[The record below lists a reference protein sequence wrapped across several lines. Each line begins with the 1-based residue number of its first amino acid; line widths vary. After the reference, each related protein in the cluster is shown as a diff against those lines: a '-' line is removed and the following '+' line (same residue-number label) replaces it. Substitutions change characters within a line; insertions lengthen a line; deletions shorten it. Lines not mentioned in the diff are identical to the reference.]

1 MENKHNQNIPEEVLT
16 QVTTKLNE
24 ILTLVK
30 PFAVTLTPEERKS
43 MLKMGDK
50 SNSFVE
56 KALEY
61 TRTNPEFVPAYM
73 NVAEFETDFV
83 ETKNLIGVMSLA
95 TQVSNSIDDTQ
106 LAAGSEAYHAALYYY
121 GNVQQSAAVNVPGA
135 KAIYDELKKRF
146 PNTRKA

>member
-61 TRTNPEFVPAYM
+61 TRTNPEFVPAYL

>member
-73 NVAEFETDFV
+73 NVAEFEIDFV

>member
-30 PFAVTLTPEERKS
+30 PYAITLTPEERKS

>member
-30 PFAVTLTPEERKS
+30 PYAITLTPEERKS

-121 GNVQQSAAVNVPGA
+121 RNVQQSAAVNVPGA
-135 KAIYDELKKRF
+135 KDLIS
-146 PNTRKA
+146 

>member
-1 MENKHNQNIPEEVLT
+1 MENKHNQSIPEEVLT

-30 PFAVTLTPEERKS
+30 PYAITLTPEERKS

-61 TRTNPEFVPAYM
+61 TKTNPEFVPAYM